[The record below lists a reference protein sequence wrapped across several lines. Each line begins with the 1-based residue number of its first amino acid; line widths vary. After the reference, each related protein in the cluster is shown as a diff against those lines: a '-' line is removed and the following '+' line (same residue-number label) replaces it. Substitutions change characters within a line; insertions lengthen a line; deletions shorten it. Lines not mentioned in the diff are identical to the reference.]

1 MLLRVLFVIVV
12 MTSMGRIALYEYIC
26 LFGTIFVSLLK
37 PSKLDVHSYMF
48 CHAILIFKP
57 MAGE

>member
-1 MLLRVLFVIVV
+1 MIVV

-37 PSKLDVHSYMF
+37 PNKLDVHSYMF

-57 MAGE
+57 IAGE